1 MTAAILGGAEAERQ
15 AANENKYAEIR
26 RGSDIPVPGMPGLGQ
41 KELGERSADAA
52 EHERQITA
60 EAMKP
65 GLEYQ
70 NRVETLD
77 QEIAALEKIR
87 ETQGDTLALE
97 ISLRDLENQRLKA
110 MVDQSLALRTARDGV
125 RAFFLEMQEEAK
137 SAAQIVYDA
146 LNSSLDRVSSNLRSC
161 SRARRQT
168 GPRCSSRPARKWCSP
183 ASRASWRRGSGSWAS
198 WPASTLDT
206 VSRMEPPEI
215 RLGPIVWSALHAPGI
230 PGLPGAPGAPG
241 EESSGIGAFFR
252 RILGGGVSP
261 IITDRYGPPGG
272 EQLGTLDR
280 AIAGA
285 PGPESAPGPL
295 AGEKPAQGPGI
306 LGYLIQTSL
315 GEKSTGLPKGLDGSS
330 PNVAIWVRMASSY
343 GQAAVSAP
351 MGDLIGKP
359 APESAAAESAPAM
372 APMPFPGLG
381 PLRIPGL
388 NVDAGGFERGPGAQA
403 APGAFGSAGIATGL
417 LRFFLPGF
425 PGIQNSSPV
434 LPLDRQIAT
443 SPSSAF
449 NPEEQAAMSAIPG
462 VKGAPP
468 PPPPQPPGFIKFL
481 QHVVGIAGAAT
492 GAMAPGSG
500 EGIGAIDQNIAT
512 APSSLA
518 DVFDFGGWMAEGG
531 DVTPGKF
538 YGWQEDGQEY
548 FAPSVAGRI
557 IPERSM
563 GGGGNTLT
571 TTSTRAAPISE
582 HRTGLRAGSKPRTTP
597 R

>member
-1 MTAAILGGAEAERQ
+1 MQAQGAEAVREAALAVKLHQMEQQNATKEQIQAEKDLFEAQRANANAADLAKINERIEATQRLTAAILGGAEAERQ

-146 LNSSLDRVSSNLRSC
+146 LNSSLIAFPRIWRSC

-215 RLGPIVWSALHAPGI
+215 RFGSDCLEALCTLLVFRDSLVRPELREKNR
-230 PGLPGAPGAPG
+230 PEL
-241 EESSGIGAFFR
+241 ELSSGGFWVVVFLRSLRIDMGRQAASSSARSIARSRGHRALNLRPVRWRGRSPHRALEFWGISSRLRSARNRQAFQGFGR
-252 RILGGGVSP
+252 LFSKRGHLGTHGFFVW
-261 IITDRYGPPGG
+261 PGG
-272 EQLGTLDR
+272 RECTDGRFDR
-280 AIAGA
+280 
-285 PGPESAPGPL
+285 
-295 AGEKPAQGPGI
+295 
-306 LGYLIQTSL
+306 
-315 GEKSTGLPKGLDGSS
+315 
-330 PNVAIWVRMASSY
+330 
-343 GQAAVSAP
+343 
-351 MGDLIGKP
+351 
-359 APESAAAESAPAM
+359 
-372 APMPFPGLG
+372 
-381 PLRIPGL
+381 
-388 NVDAGGFERGPGAQA
+388 
-403 APGAFGSAGIATGL
+403 
-417 LRFFLPGF
+417 
-425 PGIQNSSPV
+425 
-434 LPLDRQIAT
+434 
-443 SPSSAF
+443 
-449 NPEEQAAMSAIPG
+449 
-462 VKGAPP
+462 
-468 PPPPQPPGFIKFL
+468 
-481 QHVVGIAGAAT
+481 
-492 GAMAPGSG
+492 
-500 EGIGAIDQNIAT
+500 
-512 APSSLA
+512 
-518 DVFDFGGWMAEGG
+518 
-531 DVTPGKF
+531 
-538 YGWQEDGQEY
+538 
-548 FAPSVAGRI
+548 
-557 IPERSM
+557 
-563 GGGGNTLT
+563 
-571 TTSTRAAPISE
+571 
-582 HRTGLRAGSKPRTTP
+582 
-597 R
+597 